1 MGSEMCIRDS
11 SRQERRQ
18 NKSKNSSN
26 YVQKNWMLMVGVA
39 IVITAIAT
47 ITFVT
52 LSPNDSNEAI
62 DSSTLVSGGSL
73 IGNPD
78 APVTLVEFGDFQ

>member
-1 MGSEMCIRDS
+1 
-11 SRQERRQ
+11 
-18 NKSKNSSN
+18 
-26 YVQKNWMLMVGVA
+26 MLMVGVA

-52 LSPNDSNEAI
+52 LSPDDSNEAI
-62 DSSTLVSGGSL
+62 DSSSLVSGGSL
-73 IGNPD
+73 IGDPD